1 MEEIEARKIQ
11 KLADFYSALLD
22 IEKAFDGAQKEIET
36 KYSIANN
43 FDLENPDVYIKLIRP
58 VSKEIQNIAN
68 TCTLAR
74 YRLKEYKALDSQTA
88 KSSKNS
94 PKSGQK
100 KTKSKSPLTLEQR
113 LSRLEFLVFVLYCLL
128 IGAVLGIV
136 IPMLFTL
143 VLQQLTSY
151 Y

>member
-74 YRLKEYKALDSQTA
+74 YRLKEA
-88 KSSKNS
+88 
-94 PKSGQK
+94 
-100 KTKSKSPLTLEQR
+100 
-113 LSRLEFLVFVLYCLL
+113 FV
-128 IGAVLGIV
+128 
-136 IPMLFTL
+136 
-143 VLQQLTSY
+143 
-151 Y
+151 